1 MRVDGVDRVDCRR
14 PSAVVPGKHPRR
26 FERLRP
32 PGVSNGVV
40 MATAGDPLLY
50 SARFVRTPMI
60 EPGRAGAYL
69 ALFGE
74 IGLVLLVTTLAG
86 VLVGYWAD
94 QQLGTLPVF
103 VLIGLLAGMGMGA
116 LAVRRLINRFLATF
130 DD

>member
-1 MRVDGVDRVDCRR
+1 
-14 PSAVVPGKHPRR
+14 
-26 FERLRP
+26 
-32 PGVSNGVV
+32 
-40 MATAGDPLLY
+40 
-50 SARFVRTPMI
+50 MI
-60 EPGRAGAYL
+60 EPGRAGASL

>member
-1 MRVDGVDRVDCRR
+1 
-14 PSAVVPGKHPRR
+14 
-26 FERLRP
+26 
-32 PGVSNGVV
+32 
-40 MATAGDPLLY
+40 
-50 SARFVRTPMI
+50 MI

-74 IGLVLLVTTLAG
+74 IGLVLLVTTLTG
-86 VLVGYWAD
+86 VLAGYWLD
-94 QQLGTLPVF
+94 QQLGTLPVY